1 MSKFQLVLGEE
12 NTILPG
18 KLWTEYDVDILDDK
32 MICVCAEDPSINIEI
47 PYASLKKACFELG
60 QWKLWLQCK
69 FNNGDLLFS
78 TPRKSWKS
86 EAAEKLINE
95 INSACGICDM
105 KTYKRFTGPFGV
117 FSTF

>member
-60 QWKLWLQCK
+60 QGKLWLQCK